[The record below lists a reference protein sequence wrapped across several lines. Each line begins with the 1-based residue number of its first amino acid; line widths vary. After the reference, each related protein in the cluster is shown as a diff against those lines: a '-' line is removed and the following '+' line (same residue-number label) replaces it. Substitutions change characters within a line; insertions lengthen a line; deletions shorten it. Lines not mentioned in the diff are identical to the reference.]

1 MKTTDHDISNA
12 IDFLIYANYKHN
24 RMLSPDTPVTSYM
37 KIYPKHLVLEM
48 EALLKTESKP
58 GSKINQNNPCV

>member
-1 MKTTDHDISNA
+1 MTVTDHDISDA

-37 KIYPKHLVLEM
+37 RIYPKHLVLKM
-48 EALLKTESKP
+48 EALLVSTTT
-58 GSKINQNNPCV
+58 NNKSLREK